1 MRPRL
6 VHPVAV
12 TLVQVDPAASVYDP
26 VTREP
31 VGTPATVERALSGQV
46 RESRGERLRMTQA
59 GADATANASGRV
71 VFDVDALEAAGVAV
85 ALGDRITRAGGRAV
99 NWRVLRVEQHAQY
112 RGRPH
117 HLWAFFDDEAA
128 G

>member
-12 TLVQVDPAASVYDP
+12 TLAQVDPGATDYDP
-26 VTREP
+26 ITREP
-31 VGTPATVERALSGQV
+31 VGEVGLVERALSGQV
-46 RESRGERLRMTQA
+46 RESRGERLRMTQG
-59 GADATANASGRV
+59 GADATANAGGRV
-71 VFDVDALEAAGVAV
+71 VFDVEALEAAGVSV
-85 ALGDRITRAGGRAV
+85 ALGDRITRAGDRAV
-99 NWRVLRVEQHAQY
+99 NWRVVRIEGHAQY
-112 RGRPH
+112 RGRAR